1 MSDLICV
8 GSISGSYGVKGELR
22 VKSFCAQ
29 PSDLEKYNPLLTE
42 DGKLSFELSLIGLIK
57 NGFSARI
64 LGINSKE
71 EADLLRGVSL
81 FARRD
86 SLPPL
91 STDEF
96 NYTDLINMEV
106 ADIGGSIIG
115 HVRTI
120 TNHGADDL
128 IEIGLKGSSETALIP
143 FTKLI
148 VPTVDLAAGR
158 IVVDPPEGLL

>member
-42 DGKLSFELSLIGLIK
+42 DGKQSFELSLIGQIK

-96 NYTDLINMEV
+96 YYTDLINMEV
-106 ADIGGSIIG
+106 PQMEQTLSSHLKNPILQLGTGLNGLLLLLGSNLETDMQYFLQHQHI
-115 HVRTI
+115 
-120 TNHGADDL
+120 
-128 IEIGLKGSSETALIP
+128 KGS
-143 FTKLI
+143 
-148 VPTVDLAAGR
+148 VQG
-158 IVVDPPEGLL
+158 PENSWSPL